1 MRRRA
6 VVPALLALAMLTV
19 AALAVGTPRLIGDTG
34 KVWAHSGQLSPK
46 DNCHNHR
53 AAGERHWHNEGTAE
67 RGGACIKQ
75 DGIAYR
81 VLETEAPPGP
91 SDECEY
97 MLKWLAGERPNSSGY
112 FISRASDGDPLIVQ
126 SDATKLVRL
135 CRGVPAQRE

>member
-1 MRRRA
+1 MRGRA

-19 AALAVGTPRLIGDTG
+19 AALAVGTPHMIDGTG
-34 KVWAHSGQLSPK
+34 NAWAHSGMLSPK

-53 AAGERHWHNEGTAE
+53 AVGERHWHKADTAE
-67 RGGACIKQ
+67 RGGACIEQ

-91 SDECEY
+91 SDECEF

-126 SDATKLVRL
+126 SDATKLVRV